1 MNNTQEN
8 YYRVIKPYESN
19 LVHVS
24 STLMG
29 GAAKCYKECKKVS
42 PQSSA
47 FSVMHMKT
55 KQTYDFNIN
64 NTQMMGGA
72 NETQVCTNNDIRNLQ
87 VQIDSLINRVKTLED
102 KLSLVNNPEK
112 TQQEQDKATLT
123 NTQQNTQQNTQPIP
137 QLAQLSQLPQNQ
149 SSQLNMN
156 GGSHNNFNV
165 NLAKR
170 FI

>member
-29 GAAKCYKECKKVS
+29 GAAKCYKECKKVA

-47 FSVMHMKT
+47 FSVMHIKS
-55 KQTYDFNIN
+55 KQIYDFNVN

-72 NETQVCTNNDIRNLQ
+72 AETQVCTNNDIRSLQ

-102 KLSLVNNPEK
+102 KLSPVNNPE
-112 TQQEQDKATLT
+112 
-123 NTQQNTQQNTQPIP
+123 NTQQNTQLPQTQP
-137 QLAQLSQLPQNQ
+137 
-149 SSQLNMN
+149 SQLNTQLNTQLQQTQPSQLN
-156 GGSHNNFNV
+156 GGAHNNFNL
-165 NLAKR
+165 NLARR

>member
-29 GAAKCYKECKKVS
+29 GAAKCYKECKKVA

-47 FSVMHMKT
+47 FSVMHIKS
-55 KQTYDFNIN
+55 KQIYDFNVN

-72 NETQVCTNNDIRNLQ
+72 AETQVCTNNDIRSLQ

-102 KLSLVNNPEK
+102 KLSPVNDPEK
-112 TQQEQDKATLT
+112 P
-123 NTQQNTQQNTQPIP
+123 QQNTQQNTQ
-137 QLAQLSQLPQNQ
+137 LSQTQP
-149 SSQLNMN
+149 SQLNTQLNTQLQQTQPSQLN
-156 GGSHNNFNV
+156 GGAHNNFNL
-165 NLAKR
+165 NLARR